1 MQCAITWVE
10 CLGATTLR
18 TARTL
23 SMASGTCLMTPML
36 KRPRIVKLSLREPIC
51 SSTPAEML
59 VPLLRQNPRW
69 VLTTGLGEC
78 PGFRTSPLQAQKSLR
93 SLAETNQVRFFVV
106 LAVCIY
112 LFTVVL
118 ASSLLIDLLPVTW
131 CLSLQVQVLQYVF
144 SNYVCIHLR
153 VQVIFHSLT
162 VCILVNMLYNTLKCN
177 QGVCLV
183 HAYKCVCV
191 CVCVCVWL
199 R

>member
-1 MQCAITWVE
+1 MPAGKHGDEAAQTPRRTPKKTCMICMQCAITWVE

-106 LAVCIY
+106 LAVLY
-112 LFTVVL
+112 LLVYG
-118 ASSLLIDLLPVTW
+118 
-131 CLSLQVQVLQYVF
+131 CLSF
-144 SNYVCIHLR
+144 KSSH
-153 VQVIFHSLT
+153 
-162 VCILVNMLYNTLKCN
+162 
-177 QGVCLV
+177 
-183 HAYKCVCV
+183 
-191 CVCVCVWL
+191 
-199 R
+199 

>member
-1 MQCAITWVE
+1 MPAGKHGDEAAQTPRRTPKKTCMICMQCAITWVE

-78 PGFRTSPLQAQKSLR
+78 PGFRTSPLQAQKSLK
-93 SLAETNQVRFFVV
+93 SLAETNQVRVFCCSCCLYLLVYGCLSFKSS
-106 LAVCIY
+106 Y
-112 LFTVVL
+112 LFTSCYLVFITTN
-118 ASSLLIDLLPVTW
+118 SST
-131 CLSLQVQVLQYVF
+131 S
-144 SNYVCIHLR
+144 
-153 VQVIFHSLT
+153 
-162 VCILVNMLYNTLKCN
+162 
-177 QGVCLV
+177 VCLQ
-183 HAYKCVCV
+183 
-191 CVCVCVWL
+191 
-199 R
+199 